1 MAESRE
7 DFTDEEYTAPDGDL
21 EAAVAAIIADVLGV
35 DRIGRLDSFYDY
47 GGTSLQAIRI
57 CTRIEGKLGI
67 KATPLWL
74 FENDVL
80 KDFAGQ
86 LAEAADG
93 AHD

>member
-7 DFTDEEYTAPDGDL
+7 DFTDEDYAAPDGDL
-21 EAAVAAIIADVLGV
+21 ETAVAQIIADVLGV
-35 DRIGRLDSFYDY
+35 DRIGRSDSFYDY

-57 CTRIEGKLGI
+57 CARIEGKLGI
-67 KATPLWL
+67 KVMPLCL

-86 LAEAADG
+86 LAQASDG